1 MLTGKKLS
9 DSLKAQLDSSRKI
22 GKYNKKELIKANA
35 KLYDNVELWRVKKNK
50 TYGFWDY
57 SLNIDNP
64 LFTPLLE
71 KIKETDLQLIL
82 DIITRNLP
90 IADII
95 DNNDEEPANHD
106 TLYALVDIEDVLQK
120 EKRAAKLALDNAI
133 KLGMTKREAMD
144 YILAV
149 EPFMMHKTELKD
161 YLNDA

>member
-1 MLTGKKLS
+1 M
-9 DSLKAQLDSSRKI
+9 
-22 GKYNKKELIKANA
+22 
-35 KLYDNVELWRVKKNK
+35 KKNK
-50 TYGFWDY
+50 TYGFWEY
-57 SLNIDNP
+57 NLNIDNP

-82 DIITRNLP
+82 DIVTRNLP

-133 KLGMTKREAMD
+133 KLGMTKKEAMD

-149 EPFMMHKTELKD
+149 EPFMMHKNELKD